1 MVGDPRLEI
10 DMEVK
15 ETNRK
20 EFNYMGPHV
29 ITKKNE
35 AAETC
40 LAQ

>member
-10 DMEVK
+10 NMEVK

-20 EFNYMGPHV
+20 VQLWFIYSMGPHV

-35 AAETC
+35 A
-40 LAQ
+40 Q